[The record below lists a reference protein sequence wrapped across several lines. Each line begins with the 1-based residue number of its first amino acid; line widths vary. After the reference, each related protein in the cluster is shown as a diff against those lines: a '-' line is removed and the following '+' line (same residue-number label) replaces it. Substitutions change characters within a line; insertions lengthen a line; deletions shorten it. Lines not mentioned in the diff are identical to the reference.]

1 MIDTPHPC
9 SCPMCGNQRAHA
21 GPTRQERRVETG
33 NIGVKNMTVAEL
45 KDLLDEY
52 PDHWPVEVEWSD
64 GTLVE
69 IDELEQ
75 AKTGGVNLVRV
86 VCEQD

>member
-1 MIDTPHPC
+1 
-9 SCPMCGNQRAHA
+9 
-21 GPTRQERRVETG
+21 
-33 NIGVKNMTVAEL
+33 MTVAEL

-64 GTLVE
+64 GSLVE

-75 AKTGGVNLVRV
+75 AKTGGVNLVRI